1 MPLCVQ
7 SSYIT
12 CFKGFP
18 PKILPAFDQIPKNP
32 RLFSREQNIQLQKM
46 IKKPSILTENKDILD
61 KVKLRTKF
69 EVAHA
74 VWNPRINLIALGSR
88 DGDVVVK
95 RYLWKTGWKRNFSRE
110 DLAKQF
116 DVCIGTLEASSSNF
130 SEWMKLPYSPSCVE
144 WLKFRPKMSLNFPH
158 IGQLSATAVQ
168 VSSDKFNF
176 NENAPKNHRNV
187 CGAVEHFYRDIFHK
201 SLSATFLC
209 VMHSMGADTFVDIFS
224 CGILLIRRFNVGDW
238 HSSNPLNEI
247 FLSDGKFHILSK
259 GSDSFAILKLPEQ
272 VGHDHLLVFDQ
283 ISDCICWMSF
293 CCVYLQKM
301 FHYSVHNWKQSS
313 ISSTNICNRCQLWR
327 SWAVIEKFLGAS
339 TTQKELKQAGNFAD
353 EYTVLIKGIVNGLQP
368 ATETL
373 RNSIG
378 LLRSLLVKLNE
389 LSDSRENGGLSER
402 LLETLL
408 KIAAGHPKFEAHEN
422 LGKNCEQI
430 LKDFEHSILSLESKL
445 LDVLKLAELN
455 KKELGHLVRWFIALI
470 YESGNDCGMEI
481 DENIDVKL
489 IGNLLSSI
497 TQKCGHETIGECV
510 LDRVMGHLFSDCEMG
525 TFPSDSSIEGNGG
538 RNGCGFENSCA
549 RGMSEEDKTS
559 NGAKCAHWTL
569 WGQIQKCLQHFQ
581 TLSDDG
587 INSLVRPASNR
598 SKCIALS
605 TEEGE
610 AAFRLI
616 DFETNCEEEEEEIDG
631 REGMSEGEEGVG
643 CKESVKKSI
652 SLHSFIFGH
661 SAEERMECG

>member
-1 MPLCVQ
+1 MGGGGDQPDYYR
-7 SSYIT
+7 SE
-12 CFKGFP
+12 
-18 PKILPAFDQIPKNP
+18 AFDQIPKNP

-259 GSDSFAILKLPEQ
+259 AFVGCRFVVFICRKCSTIQSTIGSNRAFHQRIFAI
-272 VGHDHLLVFDQ
+272 VVNCGDHGPSVKTKCLEMCRDLLLILEEDGEA
-283 ISDCICWMSF
+283 SDL
-293 CCVYLQKM
+293 V
-301 FHYSVHNWKQSS
+301 
-313 ISSTNICNRCQLWR
+313 
-327 SWAVIEKFLGAS
+327 EKFLGAS

>member
-1 MPLCVQ
+1 MCRDLLL
-7 SSYIT
+7 
-12 CFKGFP
+12 
-18 PKILPAFDQIPKNP
+18 IL
-32 RLFSREQNIQLQKM
+32 E
-46 IKKPSILTENKDILD
+46 E
-61 KVKLRTKF
+61 
-69 EVAHA
+69 
-74 VWNPRINLIALGSR
+74 
-88 DGDVVVK
+88 DG
-95 RYLWKTGWKRNFSRE
+95 
-110 DLAKQF
+110 
-116 DVCIGTLEASSSNF
+116 EAS
-130 SEWMKLPYSPSCVE
+130 
-144 WLKFRPKMSLNFPH
+144 
-158 IGQLSATAVQ
+158 
-168 VSSDKFNF
+168 D
-176 NENAPKNHRNV
+176 
-187 CGAVEHFYRDIFHK
+187 
-201 SLSATFLC
+201 
-209 VMHSMGADTFVDIFS
+209 
-224 CGILLIRRFNVGDW
+224 
-238 HSSNPLNEI
+238 
-247 FLSDGKFHILSK
+247 
-259 GSDSFAILKLPEQ
+259 
-272 VGHDHLLVFDQ
+272 LV
-283 ISDCICWMSF
+283 
-293 CCVYLQKM
+293 
-301 FHYSVHNWKQSS
+301 
-313 ISSTNICNRCQLWR
+313 
-327 SWAVIEKFLGAS
+327 EKFLGAS

-470 YESGNDCGMEI
+470 YESGNDCGMAI

-497 TQKCGHETIGECV
+497 VTQKCGHETIGECV
-510 LDRVMGHLFSDCEMG
+510 LDRVMCHLFSDCEMG
-525 TFPSDSSIEGNGG
+525 SFPSDSSTEGNSG
-538 RNGCGFENSCA
+538 RNDCAFENLCPS
-549 RGMSEEDKTS
+549 GMSEEDKTP

-587 INSLVRPASNR
+587 INSLVRPPNNR

-605 TEEGE
+605 IEEGE
-610 AAFRLI
+610 AALRLI
-616 DFETNCEEEEEEIDG
+616 DFETDCEEEEEEEEIDG
-631 REGMSEGEEGVG
+631 REGKPEGEEGVE
-643 CKESVKKSI
+643 CRESGKKPI

-661 SAEERMECG
+661 STEERMECG